1 MPVSSSKGHLGHLVA
16 ACGAVEAIVCLLAL
30 RDGLLP
36 PTLGLQDPDPEC
48 SLTHILRE
56 PLTRQARY
64 ALTNAFGF
72 GGSNGSILLGRP

>member
-1 MPVSSSKGHLGHLVA
+1 MS
-16 ACGAVEAIVCLLAL
+16 

-36 PTLGLQDPDPEC
+36 PTRGLQDPDPEC
-48 SLTHILRE
+48 SLTHILKE
-56 PLTRQARY
+56 PLPRQARY